1 MFVAI
6 VQYPAI
12 KQGKDGEFREWFS
25 WSNGSFGKF
34 DGFIS
39 RKLLKPIKGNGNYV
53 GLVEQES
60 EETFKAMHSSE
71 EHKKAGE
78 RVMNLFDGKPTPT
91 FYEVI
96 INSDSK

>member
-12 KQGKDGEFREWFS
+12 KQGEDGKFREWFS
-25 WSNGSFGKF
+25 WSNEVFGKF

-39 RKLLKPIKGNGNYV
+39 RRLLKPKKGNGNYV
-53 GLVEQES
+53 GVVEHES
-60 EETFKAMHSSE
+60 EATFMAMHSSE

-78 RVMNLFDGKPTPT
+78 RVIALFDGKPSPS

-96 INSDSK
+96 INSDTK